1 MVNIYGGERF
11 VASKNKLSTKIV
23 LMVEGIILISSIL
36 FGTVS
41 VVRSR
46 NAIRR
51 SIRQR
56 MLDIANCASGSISG
70 DVLKTINETNI
81 GSPEY
86 DDIFGKLDVF
96 RVNAELEYIYS
107 IREISDGKF
116 VFVMDTDPVAPGHYG
131 DEVEFTDALAKAGKG
146 TAAVDEKPY
155 TDQWGE
161 FYSAYSPVLDSQG
174 NVAGIVVADFSADWF
189 DGQLAEQT
197 RDTIIGYVVILVFTQ
212 LVAALLLLLM
222 VRPFVTQQEKLLE
235 EKVRAES
242 ASQAKSD
249 FLANMSHEIR
259 TPINAVL
266 GMNEM
271 IIREKQRGMDLSRDD
286 IQGTRDALSN
296 IGVYALDVK
305 SAGNNLL
312 SIVNDILD
320 FSKIEAGK
328 LDLVVAPY
336 QLSSVLNDLNNM
348 ILFKTQDKDLGFS
361 IEVDPTI
368 PDALMGDEVRIRQ
381 IYTNILN
388 NAVKYTDKGFVK
400 FSLKG
405 EKTDDGN
412 IVLTASVQDTGIG
425 IKPEDQGKLFTK
437 FERLEMEHNSTVEG
451 TGLGLSI
458 TRKLLDMMDGTI
470 DVKSKYGKGSTFTV
484 KIPQKIVSDEPVGD
498 FQARFEATLMAAG
511 PYRETFRAPGA
522 RILIVDDTKIN
533 LTVAVNLLKNTKMK
547 IDTTT
552 SGMQAIEMAD
562 ETKYDLILMD
572 QRMPEMDGT
581 ETLHSIRASETGES
595 RDVPVICLTADAV
608 MGARERYLAEGFSD
622 YLTKPI
628 NSTALEKML
637 MKYLPQDK
645 VRHVREAVNP
655 SEENAS
661 SEDPSSAKAPVG
673 EDIPELR
680 AVDEPEG
687 FAMLRA
693 SGIEP
698 KTGLSYCQNDEIFYR
713 EILLEYANGR
723 KEKAE
728 RLTKNF
734 EEENWHDYA
743 IDAHSLKSTSKTIGA
758 TDLAEIA
765 AKLEKSASQEN
776 PDVSREAHDEMMK
789 EYEAVTNAIL
799 SAVPK
804 EEKDAG
810 DTDVMEFSPVDDDIM
825 EFEPDKNEG
834 ETDSPVRN

>member
-189 DGQLAEQT
+189 DGQLAKQT

-286 IQGTRDALSN
+286 MQGTRDALSN
-296 IGVYALDVK
+296 IGVYAQDVK

-405 EKTDDGN
+405 EKQDEEK
-412 IVLTASVQDTGIG
+412 IILTASVQDTGIG
-425 IKPEDQGKLFTK
+425 IKAEDQDKLFTK

-470 DVKSKYGKGSTFTV
+470 DVKSEYGKGSTFTV

-661 SEDPSSAKAPVG
+661 SEDPSSAKAPAG
-673 EDIPELR
+673 DDIPELR
-680 AVDEPEG
+680 AVEEPEG
-687 FAMLRA
+687 FATLRA

-810 DTDVMEFSPVDDDIM
+810 DTDVMEFSPVDDGIM
-825 EFEPDKNEG
+825 EFEPDKSEG

>member
-1 MVNIYGGERF
+1 
-11 VASKNKLSTKIV
+11 
-23 LMVEGIILISSIL
+23 
-36 FGTVS
+36 
-41 VVRSR
+41 
-46 NAIRR
+46 
-51 SIRQR
+51 
-56 MLDIANCASGSISG
+56 
-70 DVLKTINETNI
+70 
-81 GSPEY
+81 
-86 DDIFGKLDVF
+86 
-96 RVNAELEYIYS
+96 
-107 IREISDGKF
+107 
-116 VFVMDTDPVAPGHYG
+116 MDTDPVAPGHYG

-286 IQGTRDALSN
+286 MQGTRDALSN
-296 IGVYALDVK
+296 IGVYAQDVK

-405 EKTDDGN
+405 EKQDEGN
-412 IVLTASVQDTGIG
+412 IILTASVQDTGIG
-425 IKPEDQGKLFTK
+425 IKAEDQDKLFTK

-470 DVKSKYGKGSTFTV
+470 DVKSEYGKGSTFTV

-581 ETLHSIRASETGES
+581 ETLHSIRASETGAS

-661 SEDPSSAKAPVG
+661 SEDPSSAKAPAG
-673 EDIPELR
+673 DDIPELR
-680 AVDEPEG
+680 AVEEPEG
-687 FAMLRA
+687 FATLRA

-825 EFEPDKNEG
+825 EFEPDKSEG

>member
-189 DGQLAEQT
+189 DGQLAKQT

-296 IGVYALDVK
+296 IGVYAQDVK

-405 EKTDDGN
+405 EKQDEGN
-412 IVLTASVQDTGIG
+412 IILTASVQDTGIG
-425 IKPEDQGKLFTK
+425 IKAEDQDKLFTK

-470 DVKSKYGKGSTFTV
+470 DVQSEYGKGSTFTV

-511 PYRETFRAPGA
+511 PYRESFRAPGA

-552 SGMQAIEMAD
+552 SGMKAIEMAD

-581 ETLHSIRASETGES
+581 ETLHSIRASETGAS

-608 MGARERYLAEGFSD
+608 MGARERYLTEGFSD

-661 SEDPSSAKAPVG
+661 SEDPSSAKAPAG
-673 EDIPELR
+673 DDIPELR
-680 AVDEPEG
+680 AVEEPEG
-687 FAMLRA
+687 FATLRA

-698 KTGLSYCQNDEIFYR
+698 KTGLSYCQNDEHFYR

-723 KEKAE
+723 KEKAD

-789 EYEAVTNAIL
+789 EYGAVTNAIL

>member
-1 MVNIYGGERF
+1 M
-11 VASKNKLSTKIV
+11 
-23 LMVEGIILISSIL
+23 
-36 FGTVS
+36 
-41 VVRSR
+41 
-46 NAIRR
+46 
-51 SIRQR
+51 
-56 MLDIANCASGSISG
+56 
-70 DVLKTINETNI
+70 
-81 GSPEY
+81 
-86 DDIFGKLDVF
+86 
-96 RVNAELEYIYS
+96 
-107 IREISDGKF
+107 
-116 VFVMDTDPVAPGHYG
+116 
-131 DEVEFTDALAKAGKG
+131 
-146 TAAVDEKPY
+146 
-155 TDQWGE
+155 
-161 FYSAYSPVLDSQG
+161 
-174 NVAGIVVADFSADWF
+174 
-189 DGQLAEQT
+189 
-197 RDTIIGYVVILVFTQ
+197 
-212 LVAALLLLLM
+212 
-222 VRPFVTQQEKLLE
+222 
-235 EKVRAES
+235 
-242 ASQAKSD
+242 
-249 FLANMSHEIR
+249 
-259 TPINAVL
+259 
-266 GMNEM
+266 
-271 IIREKQRGMDLSRDD
+271 
-286 IQGTRDALSN
+286 
-296 IGVYALDVK
+296 
-305 SAGNNLL
+305 
-312 SIVNDILD
+312 NDILD

-425 IKPEDQGKLFTK
+425 IKAEDQDKLFTK

-470 DVKSKYGKGSTFTV
+470 DVQSEYGKGSTFTV

-661 SEDPSSAKAPVG
+661 SEDPSSAKAPAG
-673 EDIPELR
+673 DDIPELR
-680 AVDEPEG
+680 AVEEPEG
-687 FAMLRA
+687 FATLRA

-698 KTGLSYCQNDEIFYR
+698 KTGLSYCQNDEHFYR

-723 KEKAE
+723 KEKAD

-810 DTDVMEFSPVDDDIM
+810 DTDVMEFSPVDDGIM

>member
-1 MVNIYGGERF
+1 
-11 VASKNKLSTKIV
+11 
-23 LMVEGIILISSIL
+23 
-36 FGTVS
+36 
-41 VVRSR
+41 
-46 NAIRR
+46 
-51 SIRQR
+51 
-56 MLDIANCASGSISG
+56 ML
-70 DVLKTINETNI
+70 
-81 GSPEY
+81 PEC
-86 DDIFGKLDVF
+86 
-96 RVNAELEYIYS
+96 
-107 IREISDGKF
+107 
-116 VFVMDTDPVAPGHYG
+116 T
-131 DEVEFTDALAKAGKG
+131 
-146 TAAVDEKPY
+146 
-155 TDQWGE
+155 
-161 FYSAYSPVLDSQG
+161 
-174 NVAGIVVADFSADWF
+174 
-189 DGQLAEQT
+189 
-197 RDTIIGYVVILVFTQ
+197 
-212 LVAALLLLLM
+212 
-222 VRPFVTQQEKLLE
+222 
-235 EKVRAES
+235 
-242 ASQAKSD
+242 
-249 FLANMSHEIR
+249 
-259 TPINAVL
+259 
-266 GMNEM
+266 
-271 IIREKQRGMDLSRDD
+271 
-286 IQGTRDALSN
+286 
-296 IGVYALDVK
+296 
-305 SAGNNLL
+305 
-312 SIVNDILD
+312 
-320 FSKIEAGK
+320 
-328 LDLVVAPY
+328 
-336 QLSSVLNDLNNM
+336 
-348 ILFKTQDKDLGFS
+348 
-361 IEVDPTI
+361 
-368 PDALMGDEVRIRQ
+368 
-381 IYTNILN
+381 
-388 NAVKYTDKGFVK
+388 
-400 FSLKG
+400 
-405 EKTDDGN
+405 
-412 IVLTASVQDTGIG
+412 
-425 IKPEDQGKLFTK
+425 
-437 FERLEMEHNSTVEG
+437 
-451 TGLGLSI
+451 
-458 TRKLLDMMDGTI
+458 
-470 DVKSKYGKGSTFTV
+470 STFTV

-511 PYRETFRAPGA
+511 PYRETFRAPWA

-552 SGMQAIEMAD
+552 SGMKAIEMAD

-608 MGARERYLAEGFSD
+608 MGARERYLTEGFSD

-661 SEDPSSAKAPVG
+661 SEDPSSAKAPAG
-673 EDIPELR
+673 DDISELR
-680 AVDEPEG
+680 AVEEPEG
-687 FAMLRA
+687 FATLRA

-810 DTDVMEFSPVDDDIM
+810 DTDVMEFSPVDDGIM

>member
-1 MVNIYGGERF
+1 M
-11 VASKNKLSTKIV
+11 ASKNKLSTKII

-51 SIRQR
+51 SIQQR
-56 MLDIANCASGSISG
+56 MLDIANCASGSVNG
-70 DVLKTINETNI
+70 DVLKTIDEKKI

-86 DDIFGKLDVF
+86 RDIFGKLEVF
-96 RVNAELEYIYS
+96 KKNAELEYIYS
-107 IREISDGKF
+107 IKEINAGKF
-116 VFVMDTDPVAPGHYG
+116 VFVMDTDPVAPGQYG
-131 DEVEFTDALAKAGKG
+131 EEVEFTDALAKAGKG

-161 FYSAYSPVLDSQG
+161 FYSAYSPVLDSQK

-189 DGQLAEQT
+189 DGQLAAQT

-222 VRPFVTQQEKLLE
+222 VRPFVAQQGKLLE

-242 ASQAKSD
+242 ANQAKSD

-286 IQGTRDALSN
+286 IRGTRDALAN
-296 IGVYALDVK
+296 IGVYAQDVK

-361 IEVDPTI
+361 IEVDPSI

-388 NAVKYTDKGFVK
+388 NAVKYTEKGFVK
-400 FSLKG
+400 FTLNG
-405 EKTDDGN
+405 EKQGDGN
-412 IVLTASVQDTGIG
+412 ILLTASVQDTGIG
-425 IKPEDQGKLFTK
+425 IKPEDQEKLFTK

-458 TRKLLDMMDGTI
+458 TRRLLDMMDGTI
-470 DVKSKYGKGSTFTV
+470 DVQSEYGKGSTFTV
-484 KIPQKIVSDEPVGD
+484 KIPQKIVSDDPVGD
-498 FQARFEATLMAAG
+498 FQTRFEATMMAAG

-533 LTVAVNLLKNTKMK
+533 LTVAVNLLKKTKMK

-581 ETLHSIRASETGES
+581 ETLHSIRASETGAS
-595 RDVPVICLTADAV
+595 REVPVICLTADAV

-637 MKYLPQDK
+637 MKYLPQEK

-655 SEENAS
+655 SEENTA
-661 SEDPSSAKAPVG
+661 SEDPSSAKAPAG
-673 EDIPELR
+673 DSIPELR
-680 AVDEPEG
+680 AVEEPEG

-698 KTGLSYCQNDEIFYR
+698 KTGLSFCQNDESFYR

-743 IDAHSLKSTSKTIGA
+743 IDVHSLKSTSKTIGA

-765 AKLEKSASQEN
+765 AKLEKNASQEN

-789 EYEAVTNAIL
+789 EYDSVTNAIL
-799 SAVPK
+799 SAIPKKPDAK
-804 EEKDAG
+804 EEP
-810 DTDVMEFSPVDDDIM
+810 DVMEFTPVDEEIL
-825 EFEPDKNEG
+825 EFAPDQDGADMDPE
-834 ETDSPVRN
+834 EL

>member
-1 MVNIYGGERF
+1 M
-11 VASKNKLSTKIV
+11 ASKNKLSTKII

-51 SIRQR
+51 SIQQR
-56 MLDIANCASGSISG
+56 MLDIANCASGSVNG
-70 DVLKTINETNI
+70 DVLKTIDEKKI

-86 DDIFGKLDVF
+86 RDIFGKLEVF
-96 RVNAELEYIYS
+96 KKNAELEYIYS
-107 IREISDGKF
+107 IKEISAGKF
-116 VFVMDTDPVAPGHYG
+116 VFVMDTDPVAPGQYG

-161 FYSAYSPVLDSQG
+161 FYSAYSPVLDSQK

-189 DGQLAEQT
+189 DGQLAAQT

-222 VRPFVTQQEKLLE
+222 VRPFVAQQGKLLE

-242 ASQAKSD
+242 ANQAKSD

-286 IQGTRDALSN
+286 IRGTRDALAN
-296 IGVYALDVK
+296 IGVYAQDVK

-328 LDLVVAPY
+328 LDLVLAPY

-361 IEVDPTI
+361 IEVDPSI

-388 NAVKYTDKGFVK
+388 NAVKYTEKGFVK
-400 FSLKG
+400 FTLNG
-405 EKTDDGN
+405 EKQGDGN
-412 IVLTASVQDTGIG
+412 ILLTASVQDTGIG
-425 IKPEDQGKLFTK
+425 IKPEDQEKLFTK

-458 TRKLLDMMDGTI
+458 TRRLLDMMDGTI
-470 DVKSKYGKGSTFTV
+470 DVQSEYGKGSTFTV
-484 KIPQKIVSDEPVGD
+484 KIPQKIVSDDPVGD
-498 FQARFEATLMAAG
+498 FQTRFEATMMAAG

-533 LTVAVNLLKNTKMK
+533 LTVAVNLLKKTKMK

-581 ETLHSIRASETGES
+581 ETLHSIRASETGAS
-595 RDVPVICLTADAV
+595 REVPVICLTADAV

-637 MKYLPQDK
+637 MKYLPQEK

-655 SEENAS
+655 SEENTA
-661 SEDPSSAKAPVG
+661 SEDPSFAKAPAG
-673 EDIPELR
+673 DDIPELR
-680 AVDEPEG
+680 AVEEPEG
-687 FAMLRA
+687 FATLRA

-698 KTGLSYCQNDEIFYR
+698 KTGLSFCQNDESFYR

-728 RLTKNF
+728 RLTKSF

-743 IDAHSLKSTSKTIGA
+743 IDVHSLKSTSKTIGA

-765 AKLEKSASQEN
+765 AKLEKNASQEN

-789 EYEAVTNAIL
+789 EYDSVTNAIL
-799 SAVPK
+799 SAIPKKPDAK
-804 EEKDAG
+804 EEQ
-810 DTDVMEFSPVDDDIM
+810 DVMEFTPVDEEIL
-825 EFEPDKNEG
+825 EFAPDQEDADMDP
-834 ETDSPVRN
+834 EEL